1 MSFVLRMDVLLA
13 GNVILPMEGHFAGH
27 DVQRR
32 LLVENVPGKSNII
45 PGRPRKCSA
54 SARNRVHLHPGIVF
68 IFARIP
74 QSAQ

>member
-32 LLVENVPGKSNII
+32 LLVETF
-45 PGRPRKCSA
+45 RA
-54 SARNRVHLHPGIVF
+54 SRTSFRGD
-68 IFARIP
+68 
-74 QSAQ
+74 